1 MQINLRAHGVNRMQA
16 AKIALADAI
25 IWLWLHQANYDSL
38 FTASFIEP
46 AMLALPSFVL
56 SGALVIGITWARWD
70 RIPRTLRV
78 GTALAAAAVGL
89 GLTLLPQLPAAP
101 EFAHAAL
108 VLGLAVLCGFAALLR
123 LETLAKCD
131 DFSTLSVALSGSLLL
146 FYLLNLVLLL
156 VPRPVYDFLVVM
168 APLAML
174 FGTNTP
180 APSCKRLGPLP
191 KKVRLSPPSIARPTT
206 VASSPCCWR
215 TLPSAFPM

>member
-89 GLTLLPQLPAAP
+89 G
-101 EFAHAAL
+101 
-108 VLGLAVLCGFAALLR
+108 
-123 LETLAKCD
+123 
-131 DFSTLSVALSGSLLL
+131 
-146 FYLLNLVLLL
+146 
-156 VPRPVYDFLVVM
+156 
-168 APLAML
+168 
-174 FGTNTP
+174 
-180 APSCKRLGPLP
+180 
-191 KKVRLSPPSIARPTT
+191 
-206 VASSPCCWR
+206 SPCC
-215 TLPSAFPM
+215 PSCPPPRSSPTRPWFWAWPCCAVLQPCCA

>member
-123 LETLAKCD
+123 LEIGRAH
-131 DFSTLSVALSGSLLL
+131 V
-146 FYLLNLVLLL
+146 
-156 VPRPVYDFLVVM
+156 
-168 APLAML
+168 
-174 FGTNTP
+174 
-180 APSCKRLGPLP
+180 
-191 KKVRLSPPSIARPTT
+191 
-206 VASSPCCWR
+206 
-215 TLPSAFPM
+215 